1 MRSYIELTNVFTDKI
16 EMDRYI
22 IYKFNLTQQ
31 QLESIKEQWH
41 YKRFEKYAHLLKI
54 DKEYVM
60 LYDKHQS
67 KVMMT
72 NNEFE
77 MSSNQ
82 KFIDNSKGDVIIFG
96 LGIGLIVYPL
106 LQDDDIKSIT
116 IIEIDKELID
126 QTSYLLLESDTK
138 SKLSII
144 NQNAFQYEDNKKY
157 DTIYFDI
164 WPLINKEAFKEMKIL
179 SEKFS
184 KNLKDGGWMDSWLS
198 EEENY

>member
-1 MRSYIELTNVFTDKI
+1 
-16 EMDRYI
+16 
-22 IYKFNLTQQ
+22 
-31 QLESIKEQWH
+31 
-41 YKRFEKYAHLLKI
+41 
-54 DKEYVM
+54 
-60 LYDKHQS
+60 
-67 KVMMT
+67 
-72 NNEFE
+72 

-138 SKLSII
+138 SKLLII

>member
-1 MRSYIELTNVFTDKI
+1 
-16 EMDRYI
+16 
-22 IYKFNLTQQ
+22 
-31 QLESIKEQWH
+31 
-41 YKRFEKYAHLLKI
+41 
-54 DKEYVM
+54 M
-60 LYDKHQS
+60 L
-67 KVMMT
+67 
-72 NNEFE
+72 
-77 MSSNQ
+77 SNQ

-179 SEKFS
+179 SERFS

>member
-1 MRSYIELTNVFTDKI
+1 
-16 EMDRYI
+16 
-22 IYKFNLTQQ
+22 
-31 QLESIKEQWH
+31 
-41 YKRFEKYAHLLKI
+41 
-54 DKEYVM
+54 
-60 LYDKHQS
+60 
-67 KVMMT
+67 MMT

-138 SKLSII
+138 SKLLII

>member
-1 MRSYIELTNVFTDKI
+1 MNFKCYL
-16 EMDRYI
+16 
-22 IYKFNLTQQ
+22 
-31 QLESIKEQWH
+31 
-41 YKRFEKYAHLLKI
+41 
-54 DKEYVM
+54 
-60 LYDKHQS
+60 
-67 KVMMT
+67 
-72 NNEFE
+72 
-77 MSSNQ
+77 
-82 KFIDNSKGDVIIFG
+82 IIFG

-179 SEKFS
+179 SERFS

>member
-1 MRSYIELTNVFTDKI
+1 
-16 EMDRYI
+16 
-22 IYKFNLTQQ
+22 
-31 QLESIKEQWH
+31 
-41 YKRFEKYAHLLKI
+41 
-54 DKEYVM
+54 M

>member
-1 MRSYIELTNVFTDKI
+1 MKQARTASQRSGSSILAWVAWPAERLEVSRGGRAQGWNTQGRALDGTRLQRAQIKSITTNDKTI
-16 EMDRYI
+16 KDLEDDI
-22 IYKFNLTQQ
+22 D
-31 QLESIKEQWH
+31 LES
-41 YKRFEKYAHLLKI
+41 
-54 DKEYVM
+54 
-60 LYDKHQS
+60 
-67 KVMMT
+67 
-72 NNEFE
+72 
-77 MSSNQ
+77 
-82 KFIDNSKGDVIIFG
+82 DN
-96 LGIGLIVYPL
+96 
-106 LQDDDIKSIT
+106 DDIKSIT

-138 SKLSII
+138 SKLLII

-179 SEKFS
+179 SERFS